1 MLVFKSIK
9 RFAVVMSAFTA
20 FVSVPVL
27 STPIQASAQT
37 LTASYRT
44 STSLPPDVRYDSSIR
59 TYLNGH
65 WHNGPIAGRNA
76 TWQQKYNAVLAV
88 AKSQLGVPYVWGH
101 QVAYQGFDCSNF
113 TAYVYHHAL
122 GYKMSGASQTQNH
135 YVGWRVPKSSMRP
148 GDLLIFEN
156 GKHVG
161 IYIGNDKMIEE
172 GGGLGK
178 VGYLSVRPGT
188 YWGNHIT
195 AVKRMF

>member
-1 MLVFKSIK
+1 MLKGLK
-9 RFAVVMSAFTA
+9 QFAVSISALAA
-20 FVSVPVL
+20 FVSVPALV
-27 STPIQASAQT
+27 TPMQASAQT
-37 LTASYRT
+37 LSTSYGT
-44 STSLPPDVRYDSSIR
+44 STQLPPGVRYDPYVR
-59 TYLNGH
+59 TQLHGTTVR
-65 WHNGPIAGRNA
+65 GPLAARNA
-76 TWQQKYNAVLAV
+76 TWQQKYNAVLTV

-122 GYKMSGASQTQNH
+122 GYGMSGASQTQNH
-135 YVGWRVPKSSMRP
+135 SVGWQVPKSSMRP

-161 IYIGNDKMIEE
+161 IYIGNGQMIEE

-178 VGYLSVRPGT
+178 VGYLSVKPGT

>member
-1 MLVFKSIK
+1 MLKSMK
-9 RFAVVMSAFTA
+9 RIVLSISAFAA
-20 FVSVPVL
+20 FA
-27 STPIQASAQT
+27 TPAVIAPLQASAQT
-37 LTASYRT
+37 LTTTYT
-44 STSLPPDVRYDSSIR
+44 TNTQLPPGVHYDPSIR
-59 TYLNGH
+59 TYLQGS
-65 WHNGPIAGRNA
+65 WHKGPIAPRNA

-113 TAYVYHHAL
+113 TAYVYKHAL
-122 GYKMSGASQTQNH
+122 GYGMSGASQTQNH
-135 YVGWRVPKSSMRP
+135 SIGRRVSVSSMRP
-148 GDLLIFEN
+148 GDLIIFEN

-161 IYIGNDKMIEE
+161 IYIGNNKMIEE

-178 VGYLSVRPGT
+178 VGYLSVKRGS